1 MTDPD
6 RIRQEIEQTQGRLSH
21 DVDMLAEKVTP
32 SRIVERRVGRV
43 RAAAGRWKET
53 VMGAVP
59 HPTHSSSVTTGTH
72 SSGGPGLTGQAQQAV
87 QQVGGQ
93 VSGVAQQVGG
103 QVSGVAHQVGDQA
116 SGLASSAADAVAHA
130 PQAVRRQAQGNPLAA
145 GLVAFG
151 AGWLV
156 ASLLPA
162 TQRERQLAEQAQQ
175 RAQELAAPLADKA
188 KEVVSD
194 LQQPAQQAVQ
204 QVRETAQ
211 GAVQTVTETGR
222 SAAGQVQERAQE
234 APQNVRENIR

>member
-72 SSGGPGLTGQAQQAV
+72 SSGGPGLAGQAQQAV
-87 QQVGGQ
+87 
-93 VSGVAQQVGG
+93 QQVGG

-211 GAVQTVTETGR
+211 GAAQTVVETGK

-234 APQNVRENIR
+234 APQNVRENVR